1 MTINKSNQLKRK
13 MSCEKLEERWT
24 PAQFGIPWVDS
35 THLTMSFVP
44 DGTQIETE
52 TSQLQAALD
61 AQMPR
66 ATWQQTILKASQDWA
81 AVANVNIGLRSDS
94 GQKLGITG
102 ATQGDSRF
110 GDIRVA
116 GIPLGDDALAVSIP
130 PSNASTGT
138 YAGDIFINT
147 RTQFTPSKLY
157 AAVMHEMG
165 HVLGLDHSTDPN
177 SVLFPT
183 IHEPAALTAGDIAS
197 LRALYGVRSIDVNEG
212 TKGNNTIRD
221 ATRLAFS
228 QSSSGY
234 DGSTPMI
241 GFGDVGSATDVD
253 YFDVR
258 TLLGYSGPMTF
269 RVQTTGISMLAP
281 RVSLIDVNG
290 RVLQTK
296 VGVNT
301 NGTVVTIKIPSSVS
315 DGRYYLRIDA
325 APTSTYKVGRYGVAV
340 TFDGLQ
346 GPLGI
351 TIDQVLRG
359 SYETLKAEAVDQ
371 LFKDPTVSLFENDL
385 HADDAI
391 AGAIVLRQGPGQPS
405 ERDLDAVGT
414 LSDVTDVDMYSI
426 RAPRSTATITNWV
439 LTVSLRGV
447 GRNGTIPDLQVL
459 DKDALP
465 LPARVIVNGNGQFS
479 VQLQNV
485 PSREA
490 YFLRVTN
497 RAPSISGNY
506 NLHVNF
512 GNVPAELNPLPAGA
526 LTAAN
531 RFTSEFAFYVA
542 RSQLFSF
549 LLETANSTTPVT
561 MIIRDLSG
569 NIVYRQVSGPGL
581 PTSGISKLLLPGEY
595 RISFRSTAA
604 ANFRLLGARITD
616 PIGVVYN
623 SPVYVPQYVAN
634 PTVPTYI
641 FPYAPTPTPTP
652 YGFTPIGNP

>member
-1 MTINKSNQLKRK
+1 MIFNKRNQLKRK

-24 PAQFGIPWVDS
+24 PAQFGIPWADS

-52 TSQLQAALD
+52 TSQLQASLD

-66 ATWQQTILKASQDWA
+66 ATWQQTILRAGQTWA
-81 AVANVNIGLRSDS
+81 AIANVNIGLINDG
-94 GQKLGITG
+94 GQKLGIAG
-102 ATQGDSRF
+102 ASQGDTRF
-110 GDIRVA
+110 GDIRI
-116 GIPLGDDALAVSIP
+116 GGLPMGNDSLAVSIP
-130 PSNASTGT
+130 PSNGATGT
-138 YAGDIFINT
+138 FAGDIIINT
-147 RTQFTPSKLY
+147 RAQFTPSKLY
-157 AAVMHEMG
+157 AVLMHEMG
-165 HVLGLDHSTDPN
+165 HVLGLDHSNDPN

-197 LRALYGVRSIDVNEG
+197 VRALYGARAIDFNEG
-212 TKGNNTIRD
+212 NRGNNTIRN
-221 ATRLAFS
+221 ATRLEFS

-241 GFGDVGSATDVD
+241 GYGDIGSATDID

-269 RVQTTGISMLAP
+269 RVQTTGISLLTP
-281 RVSLIDVNG
+281 RVSLIDGNG
-290 RVLQTK
+290 RVLQTR
-296 VGVNT
+296 VGANT
-301 NGTVVTIKIPSSVS
+301 NGTVVTIRIPSSVP
-315 DGRYYLRIDA
+315 DGQYFLKIEAD
-325 APTSTYKVGRYGVAV
+325 PSSTYKVGRYGVAV
-340 TFDGLQ
+340 SFDGLQ
-346 GPLGI
+346 GPLAI
-351 TIDQVLRG
+351 TIDQVMRG
-359 SYETLKAEAVDQ
+359 RYETLKSEAVDQ
-371 LFKDPTVSLFENDL
+371 LFKDPTASFFENDL
-385 HADDAI
+385 HTDDAI

-405 ERDLDAVGT
+405 DRDLDAVGT
-414 LSDVTDVDMYSI
+414 LSDATDVDFYSI
-426 RAPRSTATITNWV
+426 RAPRATATISNWV

-447 GRNGTIPDLQVL
+447 GRNGTIPAIQVL
-459 DKDALP
+459 DKNAVP
-465 LPARVIVNGNGQFS
+465 LPARVIVNGNGQFV
-479 VQLQNV
+479 VQLQNI

-490 YFLRVTN
+490 YFLRLSN

-506 NLHVNF
+506 NLQVNF
-512 GNVPAELNPLPAGA
+512 GNVPAELNVLPAGA

-549 LLETANSTTPVT
+549 LLETANSTVPVT
-561 MIIRDLSG
+561 MTIRDLSG

-604 ANFRLLGARITD
+604 ANFRLLGGRITD

-641 FPYAPTPTPTP
+641 FPYAPTTPTPTP
-652 YGFTPIGNP
+652 YGFNPIP